1 MSHTTSSSTEIGDEV
16 LAKFTAP
23 VNPQTLESIN
33 SPARPHSH
41 PFLRF
46 LRRRPAKALAHQL
59 SQSLPH
65 GYLPQALQSL
75 LTCHLHQFTMNPSSR
90 IYRETTKD
98 GEMTVDL
105 DAYRAMTGKEFHG
118 QRIPVHI
125 SDHSCEKYNTE
136 ATDSGEI
143 FFHSDFDVYQ
153 GMDGSELAG
162 QKVPVYTNENKY
174 DMYDTKAADDGA
186 TFSAPDAHKATTGT
200 KSTAQKIPVHISDDN
215 SNKYNIDAVSED
227 KKITALREKIAFLK
241 HLQETQETIHKSE
254 LVSLQV
260 SLATALSKIET
271 LERQYIAPLQAAVT
285 TLDGE
290 NKILRWD
297 HNRRIAA
304 IQANEEA
311 VTKKNDSVPVEG
323 GTLGAI
329 GKQDK
334 GVQLKGLAVLLG
346 FFFLLAA
353 IFATTQAGS
362 GYIEALKDWVAS
374 VGRDLQEM
382 AEAAVDGSWGTLGYQ
397 AVDGRHL

>member
-1 MSHTTSSSTEIGDEV
+1 
-16 LAKFTAP
+16 
-23 VNPQTLESIN
+23 
-33 SPARPHSH
+33 
-41 PFLRF
+41 
-46 LRRRPAKALAHQL
+46 
-59 SQSLPH
+59 
-65 GYLPQALQSL
+65 
-75 LTCHLHQFTMNPSSR
+75 
-90 IYRETTKD
+90 
-98 GEMTVDL
+98 MTVDL

-125 SDHSCEKYNTE
+125 SDDSCEKYSTE
-136 ATDSGEI
+136 ATDSEEI

-162 QKVPVYTNENKY
+162 QRIPVYTNENKY
-174 DMYDTKAADDGA
+174 DMYDNKAADDGA

-200 KSTAQKIPVHISDDN
+200 KSTAQKIPLHISDDN

-241 HLQETQETIHKSE
+241 HLRETQETIHKSQ
-254 LVSLQV
+254 LVSLQVSLATLHV

-311 VTKKNDSVPVEG
+311 VTNKNDSVPVEG
-323 GTLGAI
+323 GNLGPI

-346 FFFLLAA
+346 FFFLPLSLRRPRPVLATSRLSRSGLLRLEG
-353 IFATTQAGS
+353 IFRKWQRRQSTVYRARLGTRRWMVATSEGVS
-362 GYIEALKDWVAS
+362 CGGFDVI
-374 VGRDLQEM
+374 
-382 AEAAVDGSWGTLGYQ
+382 
-397 AVDGRHL
+397 

>member
-1 MSHTTSSSTEIGDEV
+1 M
-16 LAKFTAP
+16 
-23 VNPQTLESIN
+23 
-33 SPARPHSH
+33 
-41 PFLRF
+41 
-46 LRRRPAKALAHQL
+46 
-59 SQSLPH
+59 
-65 GYLPQALQSL
+65 
-75 LTCHLHQFTMNPSSR
+75 
-90 IYRETTKD
+90 
-98 GEMTVDL
+98 
-105 DAYRAMTGKEFHG
+105 
-118 QRIPVHI
+118 
-125 SDHSCEKYNTE
+125 
-136 ATDSGEI
+136 
-143 FFHSDFDVYQ
+143 
-153 GMDGSELAG
+153 
-162 QKVPVYTNENKY
+162 
-174 DMYDTKAADDGA
+174 
-186 TFSAPDAHKATTGT
+186 
-200 KSTAQKIPVHISDDN
+200 HISDDN

-260 SLATALSKIET
+260 SLATLHVSLATALSKIET

-285 TLDGE
+285 TLGGE

-311 VTKKNDSVPVEG
+311 VTKKNDSVLVEG

-353 IFATTQAGS
+353 IFAATQAGS
-362 GYIEALKDWVAS
+362 GYIEALKYWVAS